1 MKRFHILILAVAAM
15 VAAVACGPKKAAPV
29 IPDTAYAEYVKAY
42 TGGTVSSRSVIR
54 VDLVEAVPEEARTPV
69 RRERNH
75 NRNIPSKSRICPF
88 VPAAISV
95 HRPNLRMFV

>member
-54 VDLVEAVPEEARTPV
+54 VDLVEAVPEEAR
-69 RRERNH
+69 
-75 NRNIPSKSRICPF
+75 S
-88 VPAAISV
+88 AAIV
-95 HRPNLRMFV
+95 FAGPEGNRTVGR